1 MDTTHLL
8 LGLLIGLLIG
18 IALAAIITRR
28 GRKRLAEMAAA
39 VTRVTVEREVLA
51 SQVKAEQQRL
61 NELKEANAE
70 QIKALKQ
77 QHDKELTEQL
87 AMMREQFRSLS
98 EEVLIKRAEQLGDD
112 NKVQLSSILTPLQ
125 ADIKQM
131 REAVEKSD
139 REHSTTMERLDAS
152 IKATL
157 ASSHELGERADRL
170 SKALTS
176 DNKLQGNFGELKLK
190 QLLDDIGLQEGLQYE
205 LQTALRDADGNLIK
219 PEGRTLI
226 PDVILHFPDQ
236 RDVIIDSKMSW
247 TAYEEY
253 CNAADEQHRSDAL
266 HRHIDSVRAQIDLL
280 SRKNYSRYTRGK
292 RLDFVLMYMHSGNAL
307 QLALLNDPRLYQY
320 GYDKG
325 VILADN
331 HSLYMTLRLLELAWR
346 QQHQFENQQ
355 EIMAAADQL
364 VERVQILAERFQVAR
379 RSLDK
384 TTETFIGVERSL
396 SASGQSVTVAARKL
410 LRYGAKESG
419 KHHKLPPSSSDD
431 MIALPDDDDTKE

>member
-18 IALAAIITRR
+18 IVLAAIITRR

-112 NKVQLSSILTPLQ
+112 NKAQLSSILTPLQ

-226 PDVILHFPDQ
+226 PDVILHFL
-236 RDVIIDSKMSW
+236 I
-247 TAYEEY
+247 
-253 CNAADEQHRSDAL
+253 
-266 HRHIDSVRAQIDLL
+266 
-280 SRKNYSRYTRGK
+280 
-292 RLDFVLMYMHSGNAL
+292 
-307 QLALLNDPRLYQY
+307 
-320 GYDKG
+320 
-325 VILADN
+325 
-331 HSLYMTLRLLELAWR
+331 
-346 QQHQFENQQ
+346 
-355 EIMAAADQL
+355 
-364 VERVQILAERFQVAR
+364 
-379 RSLDK
+379 
-384 TTETFIGVERSL
+384 
-396 SASGQSVTVAARKL
+396 SAT
-410 LRYGAKESG
+410 
-419 KHHKLPPSSSDD
+419 
-431 MIALPDDDDTKE
+431 